1 MRLQLHEVSV
11 ELAQAKAQKILSKV
25 SVGFNSGEIN
35 AVVGPSGC
43 GKTTLIKAIA
53 GIVHGNESG
62 SIFWKGCDLNSKDFE
77 PGECGY
83 VPQHSNFHEQLTSRE
98 ILLFSRKLKAKDAS
112 EKATEAF
119 VDRLLA
125 EVGLAEIAHQT
136 AQTLSGGQR
145 RRLSLGIVL
154 CSEPSILLCDE
165 VTSGLDPR
173 SEREILELLKK
184 QAHDQRRLVILVTHG
199 QRDYEKFDTLT
210 VLSEGRVAFHGI
222 PERAKEFFGIENLVD
237 VSELLT
243 ERDSETWPDRFLNEF
258 GIKTNLQ
265 NSHHSQSDYTEDGHD
280 DLGNVAGEFGHE
292 RNGSKVGRVR
302 FLEQFWLV
310 LTRRLICFFRNRS
323 EIWIHVMLIVSFPA
337 IVAVFAWNG
346 LPKIQS
352 LGFGIERNVSIRF
365 EELVDFLESSSEVGG
380 LVSGVVMFQVILLCI
395 MGSNNSGRE
404 IAKERQIYELERLG
418 GLRAGPYLLS
428 KIVFLLLL
436 CLIQS
441 IWMGIFVHFLCQF
454 PGDLFLKLGALFLVN
469 VALSMICLGV
479 SSIARSPE
487 TASLISVYI
496 VGFQIPLS
504 GAVLALPEMIG
515 PLVRPFIS
523 SYWSWSGVVRTL
535 ETEQYY
541 DIVAAVAP
549 SSIAESGISFFV
561 LLVHVILGIM
571 LTWVGCRR
579 RAISALR

>member
-1 MRLQLHEVSV
+1 MNLQLHDVSV
-11 ELAQAKAQKILSKV
+11 ELPQADTQKILSNV
-25 SVGFNSGEIN
+25 SVMFSSGQIN

-53 GIVHGNESG
+53 GIVRGNESG
-62 SIFWKGCDLNSKDFE
+62 SIFWKGRDLNLLDFE

-83 VPQHSNFHEQLTSRE
+83 VPQYSNFHEQLTSRE
-98 ILLFSRKLKAKDAS
+98 VLLFSRKLKARDVS
-112 EKATEAF
+112 EKAAEAF
-119 VDRLLA
+119 VERLLE
-125 EVGLAEIAHQT
+125 EVGLDEIADQT

-173 SEREILELLKK
+173 SERAILELLKR
-184 QAHDQRRLVILVTHG
+184 QAHEHGRLVVLVTHG
-199 QRDYEKFDTLT
+199 QRDFEKFDTLT
-210 VLSEGRVAFHGI
+210 VLSEGRLAFHGS

-237 VSELLT
+237 VSELFA
-243 ERDSETWPDRFLNEF
+243 ESDAGAWPDRFLNES
-258 GIKTNLQ
+258 GIQTNLLGTRYGE
-265 NSHHSQSDYTEDGHD
+265 SDFNIRAYD
-280 DLGNVAGEFGHE
+280 DLGSVAEDDVDKQNGRKVE
-292 RNGSKVGRVR
+292 RVPFRV
-302 FLEQFWLV
+302 QFWVALI
-310 LTRRLICFFRNRS
+310 RRITCFFRNQG
-323 EIWIHVMLIVSFPA
+323 EMLIHAMLIVSFPA
-337 IVAVFAWNG
+337 IVAIFAWNG
-346 LPKIQS
+346 LPKLQS
-352 LGFGIERNVSIRF
+352 LGFGIERNVSVRF
-365 EELVDFLESSSEVGG
+365 EALVDFLESSSEVGG

-418 GLRAGPYLLS
+418 GLRTGPYVIS
-428 KIVFLLLL
+428 KIFFMLLL

-441 IWMGIFVHFLCQF
+441 TWMGLFVHFVCQF
-454 PGDLFLKLGALFLVN
+454 PGDLFLKLGVLFLVN

-515 PLVRPFIS
+515 PIVRPFIS
-523 SYWSWSGVVRTL
+523 SYWSWSATIRTL
-535 ETEQYY
+535 EAENYY
-541 DIVAAVAP
+541 DIVSTVAP
-549 SSIAESGISFFV
+549 SSVADFGISSFV
-561 LLVHVILGIM
+561 LVVHVLMGIM
-571 LTWVGCRR
+571 LTWAGCRR
-579 RAISALR
+579 RAVSALQ